1 MSRVIRGQLVTLFAM
16 LVTIAVTLVA
26 CGGGSSSVGGGGGTS
41 GATIMGKVDNG
52 VAAVYPAGGERRL
65 LIAVADVLVES
76 SYAAGVPG
84 VTVELYDS
92 GNNLVGSQT
101 TGADGS
107 FMFTGLNP
115 DDYTIRL
122 SQGGN
127 PLGGDIQVQVTMN
140 TTTNLQVDV
149 TGSVVSTDVTASQ
162 DTQVTG
168 TIDDG
173 TGIADDGSSDDGD
186 SESADGDSESAD
198 DDSSGDGLAGDTGSE
213 DDDSS

>member
-1 MSRVIRGQLVTLFAM
+1 MSSVIRGQLVTLFAM

-52 VAAVYPAGGERRL
+52 VAAVYPAGEERSL
-65 LIAVADVLVES
+65 LIAVADVLIES

-92 GNNLVGSQT
+92 SNNLVDSQI

-107 FMFTGLNP
+107 FMFIGLNP
-115 DDYTIRL
+115 DNYTVRL

-127 PLGGDIQVQVTMN
+127 PLGGDIQVQVATN
-140 TTTNLQVDV
+140 TTTNLQLDV
-149 TGSVVSTDVTASQ
+149 TGAVVSTEVTASQ

-173 TGIADDGSSDDGD
+173 NSSDDASSDGASDDED
-186 SESADGDSESAD
+186 SVSTD
-198 DDSSGDGLAGDTGSE
+198 DTSSDDDGLAGDAGSE